1 MLAIRRR
8 AADAS
13 TYAGT
18 VLWSPFINGKFRVVQ
33 SEIVLEDIRRQIA
46 AGAEHITFG
55 DPDFL
60 NGPTHAKRI
69 VEQLH
74 TEFPTITYD
83 VTIKIEHLLS
93 HAEMIPALK
102 ETGCLFVT
110 TAVEAVQDD
119 ILDKLDKGHT
129 RADFI
134 ATAKMFREAGLTI
147 APTFIPFT
155 PWTTRDGFCELLDTI
170 RELGLEENVA
180 PVQWSLRL
188 LIPAASRLLELTDIQ
203 AVIDAFD
210 EKKLVYPWR
219 HPDPAIDELA
229 DQINAVVRAGVTAR
243 SSRTEIFYEVWE
255 VAHRRPFYENFRLLP
270 RTVIPYMEEPW
281 FC

>member
-1 MLAIRRR
+1 
-8 AADAS
+8 
-13 TYAGT
+13 
-18 VLWSPFINGKFRVVQ
+18 VQ
-33 SEIVLEDIRRQIA
+33 AEIVLEDIRRQVA

-60 NGPTHAKRI
+60 NGPTHARRI

-74 TEFPTITYD
+74 AEFPTLTYD
-83 VTIKIEHLLS
+83 VTVKIEHLLA
-93 HAEMIPALK
+93 HADLIPVLK
-102 ETGCLFVT
+102 ATGCIFVT
-110 TAVEAVQDD
+110 TAVEAVQDE
-119 ILDKLDKGHT
+119 ILTKLDKGHT

-134 ATAKMFREAGLTI
+134 EAAALFREAGLTM

-155 PWTTRDGFCELLDTI
+155 PWTTRDGFHELLETI

-188 LIPAASRLLELTDIQ
+188 LIPAASRLLELPDIQ
-203 AVIDAFD
+203 AVVESFD
-210 EKKLVYPWR
+210 EKKLVYPWC
-219 HPDPAIDELA
+219 HSDPAIDQLA
-229 DQINAVVRAGVTAR
+229 EEINAIVRAGIAAR
-243 SSRTEIFYEVWE
+243 SSRTDIFYAIWE
-255 VAHRRPFYENFRLLP
+255 MVHSRPFYEDFRLLP